1 MKRAILFLL
10 IAMFSLSACGK
21 KDGDGGDGKG
31 KKGSKKKALKDLNK
45 FKIKSIGGQNNKLF
59 DGDMTFKNALI
70 TGKDGEGNMS
80 LWMWTEGGTCDEI
93 KGKATKAPK
102 TRVMV
107 NFGKVDAA
115 VQKGEK
121 ASPKEFKIKQAV
133 ILHKGFNR
141 VLMSFKGPIGKAT
154 VHSGKLKEGGEV
166 TGTVTIENKWGDIKG
181 NFKAKVCP

>member
-1 MKRAILFLL
+1 MKRAILFLF
-10 IAMFSLSACGK
+10 IAVFSLGACGK
-21 KDGDGGDGKG
+21 KDGAGSAGEE
-31 KKGSKKKALKDLNK
+31 GSKKKPLKDLNN

-70 TGKDGEGNMS
+70 TGKDSEGNMS

-93 KGKATKAPK
+93 KGKTTKAPK

-115 VQKGEK
+115 VQKGDK
-121 ASPKEFKIKQAV
+121 ALPKEFEIKQAV

-141 VLMSFKGPIGKAT
+141 VLMSFTGPIGKASI
-154 VHSGKLKEGGEV
+154 HSGKLKEGGEV